1 MTLKREPLL
10 IHGFAALHAA
20 VTVLCAVAG
29 IRDALVLTLL
39 TLTMSVLLC
48 IGRAVA
54 LDMTAIVL
62 ILVNVG
68 GFILGTLGADFFGI
82 FLSSPLAVHAL
93 STFFT
98 TEVLGWSIVLF
109 SKNVKLKDKRMGARP
124 ILVVSLAVTIYLVR
138 ILIDIV
144 VETRLFMEVGVVE
157 SLQAFFSNSVVLL
170 LMIAAT
176 VFSLNKIGN
185 TSNIAVPVTVTIL
198 VISALAAL
206 LESYGIP
213 FHFSP
218 SPGWNLYLRML
229 VVAFLTEVTL
239 FALIY
244 VISAAVRMRNE
255 VEKEKERTHQAE
267 FRYMTLKH
275 QVNPHFLFN
284 SLNILDSLILDG
296 ETSEARDFIRRLS
309 GIYRYMLRHEN
320 AALVRVEE
328 ELEFAE
334 MYFRLLQVRFPE
346 GLEIHVD
353 IPEEVRSRFVI
364 PCTLQLLIEN
374 ATKHNAI
381 DKSNPLI
388 ISILSTQKETLAVEN
403 ALIPKITPVFS
414 TGLGMKYIRQQY
426 LDAAGQD
433 IRVEKTAEKFRVEIP
448 LL

>member
-29 IRDALVLTLL
+29 IKDTLVLTLL
-39 TLTMSVLLC
+39 TLAMSVFLC

-124 ILVVSLAVTIYLVR
+124 ILVVSLAVTVYLVR

-176 VFSLNKIGN
+176 AFSLNRIRN
-185 TSNIAVPVTVTIL
+185 TSNIGFPVSVTIL

-218 SPGWNLYLRML
+218 SPDWNLFLRML
-229 VVAFLTEVTL
+229 VVAFLAEVTL

-244 VISAAVRMRNE
+244 VISAAVHMRNE

-296 ETSEARDFIRRLS
+296 ETSEARVFIRRLS

-388 ISILSTQKETLAVEN
+388 ISILSTQRETLAIEN
-403 ALIPKITPVFS
+403 ALIPKITPVSS